1 MNAANVRE
9 SFNAASQSAMRRF
22 GALLDR
28 PEALLSSGVKEPALK
43 PCVLRITVGLHRG
56 ATLKLQGLVRLGCA
70 ADNDIVLK
78 DPGVRDHHAELRRV
92 DGVWRLFDAEDGHE
106 VRDIETARR
115 GRFERRRHGLG
126 AAELVFSQ
134 AMPARITRQRLQRKF
149 SRVVAPLLLCLS
161 AVLGVAVIVQLVP
174 SVSSAHLTNPVRSLA
189 TEGFPDVKL
198 IATPGTQ
205 PQLVGYVDDADALA
219 RFRRWSAR
227 DDALGK
233 ASFQVRVGA
242 ELASRVREALDDT
255 ALSVD
260 YLAAG
265 VVRVQGSSSNLAT
278 RARLRSLASELS
290 GLVRIDDRVVFLE
303 VTDTPTPAR
312 DHLLPVRVVD
322 VIPGENGS
330 FSNGNG
336 TRYFVG
342 GVLPDG
348 AEVVAVRADAIEF
361 SIGTK
366 KIVYL
371 IK

>member
-1 MNAANVRE
+1 MNTANFQE
-9 SFNAASQSAMRRF
+9 SFNAASQRSMRRF
-22 GALLDR
+22 NALLDR
-28 PEALLSSGVKEPALK
+28 PAETLLSPMKESALK

-56 ATLKLQGLVRLGCA
+56 ATLRLQGPVRLGCA
-70 ADNDIVLK
+70 PDNDVVLQ

-92 DGVWRLFDAEDGHE
+92 DGVWRLFDAGDGHE
-106 VRDIETARR
+106 VRAIEAGRR

-126 AAELVFSQ
+126 AAEFVFSQ
-134 AMPARITRQRLQRKF
+134 AMPEGMTRQRLRHQC
-149 SRVVAPLLLCLS
+149 SRMVAPLLLCLS

-174 SVSSAHLTNPVRSLA
+174 SVSSAHSPNQVRSLA

-198 IATPGTQ
+198 IATAGTQ

-219 RFRRWSAR
+219 RLKRWLGT
-227 DDALGK
+227 DDALAK
-233 ASFQVRVGA
+233 ASVQVRVGS
-242 ELASRVREALDDT
+242 ELAARVREALADT

-260 YLAAG
+260 YLPAG

-278 RARLRSLASELS
+278 RERLRSLANELS
-290 GLVRIDDRVVFLE
+290 GVLRIDDRVAFLE
-303 VTDTPTPAR
+303 ATDTPAR
-312 DHLLPVRVVD
+312 EHLLPVRVVD

-330 FSNGNG
+330 FGNGNG

-348 AEVVAVRADAIEF
+348 AEVVAIRADAIEF

-366 KIVYL
+366 NIVYL

>member
-1 MNAANVRE
+1 MNTANFQE

-28 PEALLSSGVKEPALK
+28 PEALLNSDMPEPALK

-56 ATLKLQGLVRLGCA
+56 ATLKLQGPVRLGCA
-70 ADNDIVLK
+70 ADNDIVLQ

-106 VRDIETARR
+106 VRAIETGRR

-134 AMPARITRQRLQRKF
+134 ALPARMTRQRLQRKF
-149 SRVVAPLLLCLS
+149 SRMVAPVLLCLS
-161 AVLGVAVIVQLVP
+161 AILGVAVIVQLVP
-174 SVSSAHLTNPVRSLA
+174 PVSSAHLPMEVRSLA
-189 TEGFPDVKL
+189 AEGFPDVQL
-198 IATPGTQ
+198 LATPGTQ
-205 PQLVGYVDDADALA
+205 PQLLGYVDDAEALA
-219 RFRRWSAR
+219 RLKRWLGK

-233 ASFQVRVGA
+233 ASFQVRVGS
-242 ELASRVREALDDT
+242 ELASRVREALADT

-260 YLAAG
+260 YLSAG

-278 RARLRSLASELS
+278 RERLRSLASELS
-290 GLVRIDDRVVFLE
+290 GVVRIDDRVAFLE
-303 VTDTPTPAR
+303 VSDTPAR
-312 DHLLPVRVVD
+312 EHLLPVRVVD

-348 AEVVAVRADAIEF
+348 AEVVAIRVDAIEF
-361 SIGTK
+361 AVGK
-366 KIVYL
+366 KNITYF